1 MARPDTRTIS
11 PRTISLGKGR
21 EINETHVNVYTSSRL
36 CRLWRS
42 HNTQQ
47 SRSAQTGARV
57 DDGTGRSGSLCI
69 HFSISCEIGRVQAM
83 TCRHSLIASFE
94 EAGLQKTDIIAAFS
108 DITRSVF
115 NARFA

>member
-1 MARPDTRTIS
+1 M
-11 PRTISLGKGR
+11 GQ
-21 EINETHVNVYTSSRL
+21 EINETYVNVYTSSRL

-47 SRSAQTGARV
+47 SRSAQIGARV
-57 DDGTGRSGSLCI
+57 GAGTGRSGSLCNYI
-69 HFSISCEIGRVQAM
+69 SISCEIGRVQAM

-94 EAGLQKTDIIAAFS
+94 EVGLQKNGIMCAFS

-115 NARFA
+115 SARFA

>member
-1 MARPDTRTIS
+1 
-11 PRTISLGKGR
+11 
-21 EINETHVNVYTSSRL
+21 
-36 CRLWRS
+36 
-42 HNTQQ
+42 
-47 SRSAQTGARV
+47 
-57 DDGTGRSGSLCI
+57 
-69 HFSISCEIGRVQAM
+69 M